1 MEMMGELPCRPCHKP
16 ICRLGHHRCMRDIVL
31 EEILAVIRRALAAV
45 GAKDEFASRNIAAF
59 IKSE

>member
-16 ICRLGHHRCMRDIVL
+16 VCRLGHHRCMRDIAAGEVL
-31 EEILAVIRRALAAV
+31 AATRRALAAV
-45 GAKDEFASRNIAAF
+45 AAKDEFVSRNNAAF

>member
-16 ICRLGHHRCMRDIVL
+16 VCRLGHHRCMRDIAAGEV
-31 EEILAVIRRALAAV
+31 LAATRRV
-45 GAKDEFASRNIAAF
+45 LAAKDEFASRNNAAF